1 MQILKSFFKAL
12 GCGIKF
18 INTYFKTFVLLLIV
32 IWILMPSA
40 NSSSNLANLERI
52 DLKGEIFDSSAVLE
66 KIINAKNDSNIKGVL
81 FVIDSPGGAFAPSME
96 LALAIKDLKIKK
108 PVLVYAS
115 GTMASGSYL
124 AGVGANKILANPA
137 SFIGSIGVIMQGAD
151 LSGLA
156 NKLGIKEQTIQAGEF
171 KSAGTFARAWN
182 ENERNFLQGLIDQS
196 YDLFTGF
203 VAKERA
209 LDLNKKDQW
218 ANARVFLAAKAKEL
232 GLIDELSNYENAK
245 KELEKLAN
253 VSNPVWKEE
262 DKIDKFLN
270 RLEGQTSSLISKS
283 LIEIAYKTNS
293 SFINARI
300 KYINIF
306 I

>member
-18 INTYFKTFVLLLIV
+18 INTYFKTFVLLLII
-32 IWILMPSA
+32 IWILIPSA

-232 GLIDELSNYENAK
+232 GLIDGLSNYENAK

-270 RLEGQTSSLISKS
+270 RLEGQASSLISKS
-283 LIEIAYKTNS
+283 LIEIAYKT
-293 SFINARI
+293 
-300 KYINIF
+300 
-306 I
+306 

>member
-81 FVIDSPGGAFAPSME
+81 FVVDSPGGAFAPSME

-293 SFINARI
+293 SFISAR
-300 KYINIF
+300 
-306 I
+306 

>member
-18 INTYFKTFVLLLIV
+18 INTYFKTFVLLLII
-32 IWILMPSA
+32 IWILIPSA

-232 GLIDELSNYENAK
+232 GLIDELGNYENAK

-262 DKIDKFLN
+262 GRIDRFLN
-270 RLEGQTSSLISKS
+270 RLESQSSNFLGKVISDTV
-283 LIEIAYKTNS
+283 LRL
-293 SFINARI
+293 NANFLEL
-300 KYINIF
+300 K
-306 I
+306 

>member
-18 INTYFKTFVLLLIV
+18 INTYFKTFVLLLII

-96 LALAIKDLKIKK
+96 LALAIEDLKIEK

-270 RLEGQTSSLISKS
+270 RLEGQASSLISKS

-293 SFINARI
+293 SFINAR
-300 KYINIF
+300 
-306 I
+306 

>member
-66 KIINAKNDSNIKGVL
+66 KIINAKNDSNIKGML

-232 GLIDELSNYENAK
+232 GLIDELGNYENAK

-270 RLEGQTSSLISKS
+270 RLEGQASSLISKS

-293 SFINARI
+293 SFINAR
-300 KYINIF
+300 
-306 I
+306 

>member
-32 IWILMPSA
+32 IWILIPSA

-232 GLIDELSNYENAK
+232 GLIDELGNYENAK

-253 VSNPVWKEE
+253 VSNPVWKE

-293 SFINARI
+293 SFINAR
-300 KYINIF
+300 
-306 I
+306 

>member
-283 LIEIAYKTNS
+283 LIEIVYKTNS
-293 SFINARI
+293 SFIS
-300 KYINIF
+300 
-306 I
+306 

>member
-32 IWILMPSA
+32 IWILIPSA

-232 GLIDELSNYENAK
+232 GLIDELGNYENAK

-283 LIEIAYKTNS
+283 LIEIAY
-293 SFINARI
+293 
-300 KYINIF
+300 
-306 I
+306 

>member
-32 IWILMPSA
+32 IWILIPSA

-182 ENERNFLQGLIDQS
+182 WNENERNFLQGLIDQS

-293 SFINARI
+293 SFINAR
-300 KYINIF
+300 
-306 I
+306 

>member
-32 IWILMPSA
+32 IWILMPSV

-270 RLEGQTSSLISKS
+270 RLEGQASSLISKS

-293 SFINARI
+293 SFINAR
-300 KYINIF
+300 
-306 I
+306 

>member
-81 FVIDSPGGAFAPSME
+81 FVVDSPGGAFAPSME

-293 SFINARI
+293 S
-300 KYINIF
+300 
-306 I
+306 

>member
-18 INTYFKTFVLLLIV
+18 INAYFKTFVLLLIV

-81 FVIDSPGGAFAPSME
+81 FVVDSPGGAFAPSME

-283 LIEIAYKTNS
+283 LIEIAYKTN
-293 SFINARI
+293 
-300 KYINIF
+300 
-306 I
+306 

>member
-81 FVIDSPGGAFAPSME
+81 FVVDSPGGAFAPSME

-293 SFINARI
+293 SFINA
-300 KYINIF
+300 
-306 I
+306 

>member
-81 FVIDSPGGAFAPSME
+81 FVVDSPGGAFAPSME
-96 LALAIKDLKIKK
+96 LALAIKDLKNKK

-293 SFINARI
+293 SFINAR
-300 KYINIF
+300 
-306 I
+306 

>member
-32 IWILMPSA
+32 IWILIPSA

-137 SFIGSIGVIMQGAD
+137 SFMGSIGVIMQGAD

-293 SFINARI
+293 SFIN
-300 KYINIF
+300 
-306 I
+306 

>member
-66 KIINAKNDSNIKGVL
+66 KIINAKNDGNIKGVL

-203 VAKERA
+203 VVKERA

-293 SFINARI
+293 SFINAR
-300 KYINIF
+300 
-306 I
+306 

>member
-18 INTYFKTFVLLLIV
+18 INTYFKTFVLLLII

-96 LALAIKDLKIKK
+96 LALAIKDLKIEK

-270 RLEGQTSSLISKS
+270 RLEGQASSLISKS

-293 SFINARI
+293 SFINAR
-300 KYINIF
+300 
-306 I
+306 

>member
-283 LIEIAYKTNS
+283 LIEIVYK
-293 SFINARI
+293 
-300 KYINIF
+300 
-306 I
+306 

>member
-32 IWILMPSA
+32 IWILIPSA

-124 AGVGANKILANPA
+124 VGVGANKILANPA

-293 SFINARI
+293 SFINAR
-300 KYINIF
+300 
-306 I
+306 

>member
-218 ANARVFLAAKAKEL
+218 ANARVFLAAKAKEF

-293 SFINARI
+293 SFINAR
-300 KYINIF
+300 
-306 I
+306 

>member
-66 KIINAKNDSNIKGVL
+66 KIINAKNDSNIKGAL

-293 SFINARI
+293 SFINAR
-300 KYINIF
+300 
-306 I
+306 

>member
-32 IWILMPSA
+32 IWILMSSA

-293 SFINARI
+293 SFINAR
-300 KYINIF
+300 
-306 I
+306 

>member
-32 IWILMPSA
+32 IWILIPSA

-270 RLEGQTSSLISKS
+270 HLEGQTSSLISKS

-293 SFINARI
+293 SFINAR
-300 KYINIF
+300 
-306 I
+306 

>member
-1 MQILKSFFKAL
+1 MQILKLFFKAL

-32 IWILMPSA
+32 IWILMPGA

-203 VAKERA
+203 VVKERA

-232 GLIDELSNYENAK
+232 GLIDGLSNYENAK

-270 RLEGQTSSLISKS
+270 RLEGQASSLISKS

-293 SFINARI
+293 SFINAR
-300 KYINIF
+300 
-306 I
+306 

>member
-32 IWILMPSA
+32 IWILMPGA

-96 LALAIKDLKIKK
+96 LALAIKHLKIKK

-270 RLEGQTSSLISKS
+270 RLEGQVSSLISKS

-293 SFINARI
+293 SFINAR
-300 KYINIF
+300 
-306 I
+306 

>member
-1 MQILKSFFKAL
+1 MQILKLFFKAL

-32 IWILMPSA
+32 IWILMPGA

-81 FVIDSPGGAFAPSME
+81 FVIDSPSGAFAPSME

-253 VSNPVWKEE
+253 VSNPIWKEE

-270 RLEGQTSSLISKS
+270 RLEGQASSLISKS

-293 SFINARI
+293 SFVNAR
-300 KYINIF
+300 
-306 I
+306 

>member
-32 IWILMPSA
+32 VWILMPSA

-52 DLKGEIFDSSAVLE
+52 DLKGEIFDSSTVLE
-66 KIINAKNDSNIKGVL
+66 KIINVKNNSNIKGVL

-253 VSNPVWKEE
+253 VLNPVWKEE

-293 SFINARI
+293 SFINAR
-300 KYINIF
+300 
-306 I
+306 

>member
-182 ENERNFLQGLIDQS
+182 ENERNFLQSLIDQS

-283 LIEIAYKTNS
+283 LIEIVYKTNS
-293 SFINARI
+293 SFISAR
-300 KYINIF
+300 
-306 I
+306 

>member
-18 INTYFKTFVLLLIV
+18 INTYFKTFVLLLII
-32 IWILMPSA
+32 IWILIPSA

-232 GLIDELSNYENAK
+232 GLIDGLSNYENAK

-253 VSNPVWKEE
+253 VSNPVWKE

-270 RLEGQTSSLISKS
+270 RLEGQASSLISKS

-293 SFINARI
+293 SFINAR
-300 KYINIF
+300 
-306 I
+306 

>member
-270 RLEGQTSSLISKS
+270 PPRR
-283 LIEIAYKTNS
+283 TN
-293 SFINARI
+293 I
-300 KYINIF
+300 KLDK
-306 I
+306 

>member
-253 VSNPVWKEE
+253 VSNPIWKEE

-293 SFINARI
+293 SFISAR
-300 KYINIF
+300 
-306 I
+306 

>member
-18 INTYFKTFVLLLIV
+18 INAYFKTFVLLLIV

-81 FVIDSPGGAFAPSME
+81 FVVDSPGGAFAPSME

-293 SFINARI
+293 SFINAR
-300 KYINIF
+300 
-306 I
+306 

>member
-270 RLEGQTSSLISKS
+270 RLEGQASSLISKS
-283 LIEIAYKTNS
+283 LIEIAYKTNG
-293 SFINARI
+293 SFINAR
-300 KYINIF
+300 
-306 I
+306 

>member
-52 DLKGEIFDSSAVLE
+52 DLKGEISDSSVVLE

-108 PVLVYAS
+108 PVLVYIS

-137 SFIGSIGVIMQGAD
+137 SFIGSIGMIMQGAD

-270 RLEGQTSSLISKS
+270 RLEGQASNLISKS

-293 SFINARI
+293 SFINAR
-300 KYINIF
+300 
-306 I
+306 

>member
-32 IWILMPSA
+32 IWILIPSA

-96 LALAIKDLKIKK
+96 LALAIEDLKIKK

-293 SFINARI
+293 SFINAR
-300 KYINIF
+300 
-306 I
+306 

>member
-1 MQILKSFFKAL
+1 
-12 GCGIKF
+12 
-18 INTYFKTFVLLLIV
+18 
-32 IWILMPSA
+32 
-40 NSSSNLANLERI
+40 
-52 DLKGEIFDSSAVLE
+52 
-66 KIINAKNDSNIKGVL
+66 
-81 FVIDSPGGAFAPSME
+81 
-96 LALAIKDLKIKK
+96 
-108 PVLVYAS
+108 
-115 GTMASGSYL
+115 MASGSYL

-293 SFINARI
+293 SFINAR
-300 KYINIF
+300 
-306 I
+306 

>member
-81 FVIDSPGGAFAPSME
+81 FVVDSPGGAFAPSME

-262 DKIDKFLN
+262 NKIDKFLN
-270 RLEGQTSSLISKS
+270 RLEGQASNLISKS
-283 LIEIAYKTNS
+283 LIEIAYKANS
-293 SFINARI
+293 SFI
-300 KYINIF
+300 
-306 I
+306 

>member
-18 INTYFKTFVLLLIV
+18 INTYFKTFVLLLII
-32 IWILMPSA
+32 IWILIPSA

-171 KSAGTFARAWN
+171 KSAGTFSRAWN

-232 GLIDELSNYENAK
+232 GLIDGLSNYENAK

-270 RLEGQTSSLISKS
+270 RLEGQASSLISKS

-293 SFINARI
+293 SFINAR
-300 KYINIF
+300 
-306 I
+306 